1 MMNNNNA
8 DNMGGGEVLR
18 LSFGCTANS
27 VSSDLVNLEGLA
39 CTTAAVKRP
48 PTSSSCNSVVSHPQH
63 SWSPLCDP
71 YITHHPMSG
80 DRLFTPRCIFV
91 DTQEQQ
97 VQQQKQLRSYQE
109 TEDLAAWSGPVE
121 TMCLGTSSNQ
131 SIVGYSPAAGSYN
144 SNASNNQQ
152 YRFQKFHQIAQTLA
166 ETTYSSNSCS
176 VHSSQVRY
184 DSSNNHTIPTNRHV
198 EWDISDEEG
207 DYDDADAE
215 DNTNAQRRLAVEKH
229 KQQQLLVLQDALSKA
244 WDEGVLNYRST
255 AAQAI
260 QIHWSDYLLPPL
272 PPPQKFI
279 SLPSSSYLSSTIPHT
294 FFPNA
299 IATTDTTDL
308 MTTANTTS
316 TPSSFSSLWDP
327 QATKSSIIDS
337 HLAGYSATANLL
349 SSSWRED
356 VLFNELRKSLEQ
368 CDLLQGTQLVVSNV
382 GFYTGLATSVL
393 EELADECKSAARW
406 TILISD
412 TSSTADHYEPTTHRQ
427 LFRRYLNGGLA
438 LHSLSE
444 NSDLTLPLSISSC
457 SSFTSNALLAVA
469 VENATIP
476 YRLLPCNSCNN
487 SSSDAIFA
495 IAASAGL
502 GSSSNTNDDSF
513 FSLYKSVNFREFL
526 SCLRGPTTRH
536 SILGMDATTMKDTNL
551 NWNQLLIQGTSVVV
565 DPRMRDRKVSKKDV
579 STMEDFPGRWLSTHL
594 HSLSYNT
601 SIRGISQDNDYD
613 QHTHYALHASF
624 RRSYESYPS
633 LTSSYQKQK
642 YRHPLLHGIM
652 EGIATH
658 ARPMGSFSTCLVPQS
673 VAELTLT
680 GGYWKSSILNS
691 IPDFFVSTI
700 SNSTRIHPLIE
711 GRYKSFKNATSRFC
725 SERSSINGSSGS
737 MWGLY
742 TTDLQAGLAPE
753 FEDCEE
759 AREYLRNLD
768 ALYCP
773 SYK

>member
-1 MMNNNNA
+1 
-8 DNMGGGEVLR
+8 
-18 LSFGCTANS
+18 
-27 VSSDLVNLEGLA
+27 
-39 CTTAAVKRP
+39 
-48 PTSSSCNSVVSHPQH
+48 
-63 SWSPLCDP
+63 
-71 YITHHPMSG
+71 
-80 DRLFTPRCIFV
+80 
-91 DTQEQQ
+91 
-97 VQQQKQLRSYQE
+97 
-109 TEDLAAWSGPVE
+109 
-121 TMCLGTSSNQ
+121 
-131 SIVGYSPAAGSYN
+131 
-144 SNASNNQQ
+144 
-152 YRFQKFHQIAQTLA
+152 
-166 ETTYSSNSCS
+166 
-176 VHSSQVRY
+176 
-184 DSSNNHTIPTNRHV
+184 
-198 EWDISDEEG
+198 
-207 DYDDADAE
+207 
-215 DNTNAQRRLAVEKH
+215 
-229 KQQQLLVLQDALSKA
+229 LSKA
-244 WDEGVLNYRST
+244 WDEGVLNHRST
-255 AAQAI
+255 AAQAM
-260 QIHWSDYLLPPL
+260 QIHWNDYLLPPL

-279 SLPSSSYLSSTIPHT
+279 SLPSSSYLSSTNPQT

-299 IATTDTTDL
+299 MATADTTDL
-308 MTTANTTS
+308 TTTTNTTS
-316 TPSSFSSLWDP
+316 LPSSFSSLWDP

-337 HLAGYSATANLL
+337 HLAGYSAAANLL

-368 CDLLQGTQLVVSNV
+368 CDLLQGTQLVVSDV

-393 EELADECKSAARW
+393 EELVDECKSAARW

-412 TSSTADHYEPTTHRQ
+412 PSSTADHDEPTTHRQ
-427 LFRRYLNGGLA
+427 SFRRYLNGGLA

-444 NSDLTLPLSISSC
+444 NSDLTLPLSISSGIPNPCKNNTTSC

-469 VENATIP
+469 IENATIP

-487 SSSDAIFA
+487 ASSDAIFA

-502 GSSSNTNDDSF
+502 GSASNTNDDSF

-526 SCLRGPTTRH
+526 SSLRGPTTRH

-551 NWNQLLIQGTSVVV
+551 DWNQLLIQGTSVVV
-565 DPRMRDRKVSKKDV
+565 DPRMRDRKGSKKDV
-579 STMEDFPGRWLSTHL
+579 STMKDVSGRWLSTHL

-601 SIRGISQDNDYD
+601 SIRRIVQDNDYV

-633 LTSSYQKQK
+633 LTSSYQEQK

-658 ARPMGSFSTCLVPQS
+658 ARPIGSFSTCLVPQS
-673 VAELTLT
+673 VAELTLA
-680 GGYWKSSILNS
+680 GGYWKTSIILNS

-711 GRYKSFKNATSRFC
+711 DRYKSFKNATSRFRT
-725 SERSSINGSSGS
+725 ERSSINSSGGS

-753 FEDCEE
+753 FDDCEE